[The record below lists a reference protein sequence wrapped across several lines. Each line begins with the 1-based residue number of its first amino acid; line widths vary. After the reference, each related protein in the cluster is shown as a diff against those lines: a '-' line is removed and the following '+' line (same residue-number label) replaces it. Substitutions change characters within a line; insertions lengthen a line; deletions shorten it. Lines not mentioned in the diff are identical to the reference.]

1 MMESKEVAAVALRR
15 LCCIC
20 GITEGDTEADLTHG
34 FCPACEELAL
44 IEEPSTADLLTYS
57 MAVATASRD
66 TLEYAGRRFRYLL
79 NAFASPPHAAPARG
93 ILNATGRPMKKADEG
108 IPAQEWNRRKFPR
121 LITVDDA
128 LWTATHQAAKAT
140 GSNASATVR
149 AALRAYGPV
158 RDLLPEEMREEGAD
172 DE

>member
-1 MMESKEVAAVALRR
+1 MDMSTDVAAVPMQRI
-15 LCCIC
+15 CCIC
-20 GITEGDTEADLTHG
+20 RITEGAKGQERTHGYCLTCEEVAIIEDPSVADLMR
-34 FCPACEELAL
+34 
-44 IEEPSTADLLTYS
+44 Y
-57 MAVATASRD
+57 AVAVAVAPMEEV
-66 TLEYAGRRFRYLL
+66 EYAGRRYAYLVDVY
-79 NAFASPPHAAPARG
+79 
-93 ILNATGRPMKKADEG
+93 ATGPRSIINASQGRTMKKNTEG
-108 IPAQEWNRRKFPR
+108 APAQEWNRRKFPR

-128 LWTATHQAAKAT
+128 LWAATHKAAKAT